1 MDSEKELNSKIRIK
15 SVEYNVVMNIILKIS
30 QYIFPLITLPYV
42 SRVLGTISNGKVAFA
57 TSITAYFSMFAKL
70 GIPTYGIRACAKC
83 RDNKDELTKTVQE
96 LLIINMVSLFLSFLL
111 LAISIVFINKLQ
123 AEAVLIII
131 YSLQMISDAIG
142 MEWLYQAIEQYQYI
156 TTRSIIFKLFSVI
169 LIFIFIHK
177 PEDYILYAI
186 LYIISTSGSCVL
198 NLINSKKYLL
208 IKTYKGKYDFK
219 QHLKPI
225 FVFFALSVAS
235 TIYNN
240 MDTVMLGFI
249 VDDIEV
255 AYYSLAVKTKYI
267 LSTTVTAL
275 GPVLMPRITY
285 YLENGEKSE
294 LKQHL
299 LKSLHFVIM
308 ISIPLTAY
316 FVVMSPETV
325 DILGGAEFAPA
336 VSCMRAITL
345 TVIPIGI
352 GNIACQQVLAPTGKE
367 KYIMYSTICGAV
379 INFIVNCLLIPIYGA
394 LGAAIATDLTE
405 TIVAIIQIKYAWGE
419 LKDCFKEIP
428 YLKLLVSNVVSI
440 LVLLIV
446 NNSIS
451 INSSL
456 MIMIITCIAYFVSY
470 LSSLLLSKDELVV
483 YYIKLLKEKI
493 N

>member
-225 FVFFALSVAS
+225 FVFFA
-235 TIYNN
+235 I
-240 MDTVMLGFI
+240 F
-249 VDDIEV
+249 
-255 AYYSLAVKTKYI
+255 
-267 LSTTVTAL
+267 
-275 GPVLMPRITY
+275 
-285 YLENGEKSE
+285 
-294 LKQHL
+294 
-299 LKSLHFVIM
+299 
-308 ISIPLTAY
+308 
-316 FVVMSPETV
+316 
-325 DILGGAEFAPA
+325 
-336 VSCMRAITL
+336 
-345 TVIPIGI
+345 
-352 GNIACQQVLAPTGKE
+352 
-367 KYIMYSTICGAV
+367 
-379 INFIVNCLLIPIYGA
+379 
-394 LGAAIATDLTE
+394 
-405 TIVAIIQIKYAWGE
+405 
-419 LKDCFKEIP
+419 
-428 YLKLLVSNVVSI
+428 
-440 LVLLIV
+440 
-446 NNSIS
+446 
-451 INSSL
+451 
-456 MIMIITCIAYFVSY
+456 
-470 LSSLLLSKDELVV
+470 
-483 YYIKLLKEKI
+483 
-493 N
+493 